1 MDNRVKANLR
11 YWIVGVG
18 LAAVGVILARVVSG
32 RFADQVGIQL
42 ALFFGGVTLALAGL
56 GVILFGMRRKGK

>member
-1 MDNRVKANLR
+1 MKSIRAHWV
-11 YWIVGVG
+11 VGII

-32 RFADQVGIQL
+32 RFADQAGIQL

-56 GVILFGMRRKGK
+56 GVILFGMRRVGK